1 MVFRTDSKH
10 LVFQERL
17 TYMKSFQKLLCCF
30 FAMVLMVSLPALGQ
44 DITSITGGLSGA
56 VTDSSGAV
64 VSGATV
70 TLVGPQGTQKLTTN
84 SQGRFAA
91 SALTPGYYDVT
102 VEKPGFKKAVAKHS
116 QVVVNS
122 SSALNVTLEIGS
134 VEATVEVTATAAAI
148 DTSQTAITSNLTE
161 TFYNSVP
168 MPRNVSGIFYAA
180 PGVEQGQVAST
191 PNVVTGPGA
200 SNPSI
205 GGGSGLENLYVVD
218 GVTITDQAFGAIGT
232 YNRQHGS
239 VGTGINL
246 TFIQEVD
253 VKTTAFEPQYGKST
267 GGIVQIVTK
276 SGGDN
281 YHGAIGAYLGPGKF
295 YAGRYQFYQYG
306 YQQITPAQTL
316 NNPQYD
322 VSAEIGGYI
331 PGFREKLFF
340 FGAFD
345 PSLTQIIW
353 LANPKSPVTYA
364 HGIYPS
370 DVTTLSWSGKLTYKL
385 FSTTTLE
392 ASSFGDPSRHNAIPN
407 TFSTNNPLS
416 VTSSYTF
423 GTRDSIARI
432 RSAITPTLVG
442 DASYAYNHNHFS
454 ESPSVNVYQ
463 IADQSGQSLPS
474 PTGTVTSGYGP
485 YEPSINNT
493 YSIAGNLSKT
503 VNFFGQHTFSAG
515 YSFDH
520 TDFLDKPSRSGALY
534 AIPATNYLNQ
544 TIAVPAKAA
553 NAPGSLTNAQ
563 FSVVAANTANP
574 FDHTCT
580 KCPVNAA
587 GETVYASDTRGTYVG
602 LAVNAIGRYKMA
614 YGSDDYQVNRF
625 VNFNLGVR
633 WEEEEIGGS
642 LLKYT
647 FTGSWSPRLGINIDP
662 LGDHKGKLFMNYA
675 RNYWSMPLDAAIRQ
689 LGNEQDD
696 DGYFFAPVI
705 NSDGSYTIVPD
716 AAHALNGTPK
726 STSGGVVANFGAPS
740 FVSST
745 GEGIIPGTKASY
757 EDEYVLGTE
766 REIKSGLVVKARW
779 TDRRLRRVIE
789 DIGTQ
794 SPEGSTIAGGYNG
807 GIANPGPGTDIGVN
821 EQEITYTQAQFL
833 ATGNNG
839 ATTAANYKAPV
850 AGCTFG
856 NDTLSGIG
864 TTFINGLNQP
874 VGGACF
880 PNISTMDYACSS
892 VFTTGCT
899 GPGGIG
905 DGKPDG
911 FVKPVRRY
919 QALELELDK
928 RFSNHWLAQVNYR
941 WGTLYGNYEG
951 AYRNDNNQSDPG
963 ISSLFDFTAGALGL
977 LGNQFANG
985 DLSTDRRNVGN
996 MFLSYTVG
1004 SDTAFFGRLKGLTIG
1019 SGLRGESG
1027 VPLSLLGDHPA
1038 YLNQGEVPIGGRGA
1052 AGRTP
1057 TNLQLDMK
1065 TEYATNF
1072 KEKYTLKL
1080 GMDMFNVTNSQFE
1093 LSRVQFTQT
1102 AASGIGVPPNL
1113 NVDYGRPTA
1122 FQAPFYARAQIRVE
1136 F

>member
-1 MVFRTDSKH
+1 
-10 LVFQERL
+10 
-17 TYMKSFQKLLCCF
+17 MKSFQKLLSCF
-30 FAMVLMVSLPALGQ
+30 FAMVLLVSLPVLGQ

-56 VTDSSGAV
+56 VTDASGAV

-70 TLVGPQGTQKLTTN
+70 TLVGPQGSQKLTTN
-84 SQGRFAA
+84 SQGRFTAT
-91 SALTPGYYDVT
+91 ALTPGYYDVT
-102 VEKPGFKKAVAKHS
+102 VEKAGFKKAEAKHS

-134 VEATVEVTATAAAI
+134 VEATVEVTATAAEI

-168 MPRNVSGIFYAA
+168 MPRNVSAIFYAA
-180 PGVEQGQVAST
+180 PGVAQGQVNAS
-191 PNVVTGPGA
+191 PNPTTGPGNA
-200 SNPSI
+200 NPSI
-205 GGGSGLENLYVVD
+205 GGATGLENLYVVD
-218 GVTITDQAFGAIGT
+218 GVTITDQAFGSIGT
-232 YNRQHGS
+232 YNRYVGALGS
-239 VGTGINL
+239 GINL
-246 TFIQEVD
+246 SFIQEVD
-253 VKTTAFEPQYGKST
+253 IKTTAFEPQYGKSM

-295 YAGRYQFYQYG
+295 YAGRYQFYQFG
-306 YQQITPAQTL
+306 YQQLIPAQTL

-353 LANPKSPVTYA
+353 LANPQSTVTYA

-370 DVTTLSWSGKLTYKL
+370 STTSLSWSGKLTYKVG
-385 FSTTTLE
+385 SATTLE

-407 TFSTNNPLS
+407 TFSTTNPLS
-416 VTSSYTF
+416 VTSSYNF
-423 GTRDSIARI
+423 GSRDSIARL
-432 RSAITPTLVG
+432 RSALTPTLVG
-442 DASYAYNHNHFS
+442 DVSYAYNHNHFAQT
-454 ESPSVNVYQ
+454 PAQNTYQ
-463 IADQSGQSLPS
+463 IQDQSGQALQS
-474 PTGTVTSGYGP
+474 PTGIVTTGYGG

-503 VNFFGQHTFSAG
+503 VNFFGQHTLSAG

-520 TDFLDKPSRSGALY
+520 TDFLDQPARSGPLF
-534 AIPATNYLNQ
+534 AIPA
-544 TIAVPAKAA
+544 A
-553 NAPGSLTNAQ
+553 NANKVALSTLYSNIPAGATGSLTNAL
-563 FSVVAANTANP
+563 FSIGAAGSSATNP
-574 FDHTCT
+574 LGATTDHTCT
-580 KCPVNAA
+580 QCPINKA
-587 GETVYASDTRGTYVG
+587 GESVYATETRGTYVG
-602 LAVNAIGRYKMA
+602 LNVQAIGRYKTA
-614 YGSDDYQVNRF
+614 YGSDDYQMNRF
-625 VNFNLGVR
+625 VNLNAGVR

-642 LLKYT
+642 LLNYT

-662 LGDHKGKLFMNYA
+662 MGDHKGKLFFNFG

-689 LGNEQDD
+689 LGNEKDD
-696 DGYFFAPVI
+696 TSYYFAPVL
-705 NSDGSYTIVPD
+705 NSDGSYTIIPD
-716 AAHALNGTPK
+716 AAHNLNGLPK
-726 STSGGVVANFGAPS
+726 SVSGNFGGPS
-740 FVSST
+740 FSSST
-745 GEGIIPGTKASY
+745 GEGIIPGTRASY
-757 EDEYVLGTE
+757 EDEFVLGFE
-766 REIKSGLVVKARW
+766 REVKSGLVVKARW

-794 SPEGSTIAGGYNG
+794 SVEGSTIVPNYNG
-807 GIANPGPGTDIGVN
+807 GITNPGPNTDIGVN
-821 EQEITYTQAQFL
+821 EQEVTYTQAQFL
-833 ATGNNG
+833 AANGNNPSP
-839 ATTAANYKAPV
+839 TAAQYKAPV
-850 AGCTFG
+850 AGCTYAT
-856 NDTLSGIG
+856 DTFSAVGG
-864 TTFINGLNQP
+864 PFINGLSQP

-880 PNISTMDYACSS
+880 LNLATADAACSS
-892 VFTTGCT
+892 VFTSGCT

-911 FVKPVRRY
+911 IIQPVRRY
-919 QALELELDK
+919 QAMELEADK
-928 RFSNHWLAQVNYR
+928 RFSNHWLAQINYR

-977 LGNQFANG
+977 LNSQFANG

-996 MFLSYTVG
+996 MFLSYTLG
-1004 SDTAFFGRLKGLTIG
+1004 SDTPFFHMLKGLTVG
-1019 SGLRGESG
+1019 SGLRGQSG
-1027 VPLSLLGDHPA
+1027 VPLSRLGDHPA
-1038 YLNQGEVPIGGRGA
+1038 YLNQGEVPVGGRGA

-1057 TNLQLDMK
+1057 SSLQLDMH

-1072 KEKYTLKL
+1072 REKYTLKL

-1102 AASGIGVPPNL
+1102 SATGVGVPPPL
-1113 NVDYGRPTA
+1113 DTDYGRPTG
-1122 FQAPFYARAQIRVE
+1122 FQTPFYARAVIRLE

>member
-1 MVFRTDSKH
+1 
-10 LVFQERL
+10 
-17 TYMKSFQKLLCCF
+17 MKSFQKLLFCF
-30 FAMVLMVSLPALGQ
+30 FAMFLLVSLPVLAQ

-84 SQGRFAA
+84 SQGRFTAT
-91 SALTPGYYDVT
+91 ALTPGYYDVT
-102 VEKPGFKKAVAKHS
+102 VEKPGFKKAEAKHS

-134 VEATVEVTATAAAI
+134 VEATVEVTATAASI

-180 PGVEQGQVAST
+180 PGVAQGQVAST

-200 SNPSI
+200 SNPTI

-218 GVTITDQAFGAIGT
+218 GVTVTDQAFGAIGT

-253 VKTTAFEPQYGKST
+253 IKTTAFEPQYGKAT

-295 YAGRYQFYQYG
+295 YAGRQQFYQYN
-306 YQQITPAQTL
+306 YQQITPLQTL

-322 VSAEIGGYI
+322 VSAEVGGYI

-345 PSLTQIIW
+345 PSLTQSIL
-353 LANPKSPVTYA
+353 LANPKSTVTYA

-385 FSTTTLE
+385 GSATTLE
-392 ASSFGDPSRHNAIPN
+392 GSSFGDPSRHNAIPN
-407 TFSTNNPLS
+407 TLSTTNPLS
-416 VTSSYTF
+416 VTSSYNF
-423 GTRDSIARI
+423 GSRDSIARI

-454 ESPSVNVYQ
+454 EAPSVNVYQ
-463 IADQSGQSLPS
+463 IQDTSGQSLAS
-474 PTGTVTSGYGP
+474 PTGTVTTGYGP
-485 YEPSINNT
+485 FEPSVNNT

-503 VNFFGQHTFSAG
+503 VSFFGQHTFSVG
-515 YSFDH
+515 YAWDH

-534 AIPATNYLNQ
+534 AIPANNAAGQ
-544 TIAVPAKAA
+544 AIPVPAKNAS
-553 NAPGSLTNAQ
+553 APGSLTNAQ
-563 FSVVAANTANP
+563 FQIAAANSTSSLTTT
-574 FDHTCT
+574 DKTCT
-580 KCPVNAA
+580 QCPTNAA
-587 GETVYASDTRGTYVG
+587 GQKVFASETRGTYVG
-602 LAVNAIGRYKMA
+602 LNVKALGRYKMA
-614 YGSDDYQVNRF
+614 YGSDDYQMNRF

-662 LGDHKGKLFMNYA
+662 MGDHKGKIFMNYS
-675 RNYWSMPLDAAIRQ
+675 RDYWSMPLDAAIRQ

-705 NSDGSYTIVPD
+705 NPDGSYTVIPD
-716 AAHALNGTPK
+716 AAHALNGLPK
-726 STSGGVVANFGAPS
+726 STDATGLQATFGAPS

-757 EDEYVLGTE
+757 GDEYVIGFE

-794 SPEGSTIAGGYNG
+794 SVEGSTILGGYNG
-807 GIANPGPGTDIGVN
+807 GIANPGPSVDIGVN
-821 EQEITYTQAQFL
+821 EQEVTYTQAQFL
-833 ATGNNG
+833 AANPVNPNSG
-839 ATTAANYKAPV
+839 AHTYKPPV
-850 AGCTFG
+850 AGCTQAVYG
-856 NDTLSGIG
+856 PSKADPTKNVWTGYNDTFFGVG
-864 TTFINGLNQP
+864 GPFIDSLNNP

-880 PNISTMDYACSS
+880 LNFATADY
-892 VFTTGCT
+892 
-899 GPGGIG
+899 GPG
-905 DGKPDG
+905 DGKSDG
-911 FVKPVRRY
+911 FITPVRRY
-919 QALELELDK
+919 QAMELELDK

-977 LGNQFANG
+977 LNSQFANG
-985 DLSTDRRNVGN
+985 DLSTDRRNIGN

-1004 SDTAFFGRLKGLTIG
+1004 SDTPFFGKLKGLTVG
-1019 SGLRGESG
+1019 SGLRGQSG
-1027 VPLSLLGDHPA
+1027 VPLSRLGDHPA
-1038 YLNQGEVPIGGRGA
+1038 YLNQGEVPVGGRGA
-1052 AGRTP
+1052 GGRTP
-1057 TNLQLDMK
+1057 STLQLDMK

-1093 LSRVQFTQT
+1093 LSRVQFLQT
-1102 AASGIGVPPNL
+1102 GATGIGVPPPL
-1113 NVDYGRPTA
+1113 NIDYNRPTA
-1122 FQAPFYARAQIRVE
+1122 FQTPFYARAQIRVE